1 MTLGDVQISL
11 EKSTVVAEL
20 TGEVDLSNSRAIE
33 EAIVV
38 ATPNHADAVVMDLG
52 RLDYLDSAG
61 IQLIYH
67 LREKLQVRGQL
78 LRLVIPD
85 QSAAADALTLAGVK
99 AHLDVFQTVAAA
111 GVTIDE
117 AE

>member
-11 EKSTVVAEL
+11 QDTVVVAEL
-20 TGEVDLSNSRAIE
+20 TGEVDLSNARAIE

-38 ATPNHADAVVMDLG
+38 ATPNHATRVVIDLS

-61 IQLIYH
+61 IQLVYQ
-67 LREKLQVRGQL
+67 LREKLQVRGQE
-78 LRLVIPD
+78 LRLVVPD
-85 QSAAADALTLAGVK
+85 RSAAADALTLAGVT
-99 AHLDVFQTVAAA
+99 AHLDIFQTVAGADA
-111 GVTIDE
+111 DADE